1 MPLGTHTASLLAVT
15 FAVAPS
21 GSVLEELVA
30 EFGFILDGLKH
41 RPPQSVR
48 PAGEISEGPSSDTKY
63 EPSSI
68 SCIWLPWSPSSES
81 IPVPFLSE

>member
-1 MPLGTHTASLLAVT
+1 MPLGAHAASLFAVT

-41 RPPQSVR
+41 RPPQSAR
-48 PAGEISEGPSSDTKY
+48 PTGEISESPSSGTKY
-63 EPSSI
+63 GPSSI
-68 SCIWLPWSPSSES
+68 SCIWLPWSPSSG
-81 IPVPFLSE
+81 